1 MDFEAELA
9 AFAEIEQLAE
19 QVPVETNHATPAAA
33 AVREPAAAAN
43 GPAVPPA
50 AGAASALPQGAA
62 AASADALSGKKRK
75 LPTADRDGAA
85 KKAHTAAPSFIVSSG
100 ATTAAPAAAVPA
112 EDSGAFSSV
121 VEADLI
127 ALQQRQA
134 ATAAATAADASAAAA
149 SHSAA
154 AADSV
159 AAASASTGAA
169 ASQQQGGYITGR
181 VYNGWLASLHPTTG
195 EPMWVEATPE
205 QIEAAAANEIIEAQ
219 QAAAEAAAAK
229 KAAKKAAKLAAKQGI
244 GGIPL
249 ASGGIASG
257 AKAGASQEK
266 HHLRTAAGQVW
277 DDPTLQD
284 WPESQWHT
292 AAHSLASRRSWRHV
306 HVRVFV
312 DVRLLSILV
321 YSFLVCVVRRS
332 SFVLRRSWQ

>member
-19 QVPVETNHATPAAA
+19 QVPVETIHATPAADA
-33 AVREPAAAAN
+33 AREPAAAAN
-43 GPAVPPA
+43 GTAVPAA
-50 AGAASALPQGAA
+50 AGAAASALPQAVGAGT
-62 AASADALSGKKRK
+62 DALSGKKRK

-85 KKAHTAAPSFIVSSG
+85 KKAHTAAAPSFIVSSG
-100 ATTAAPAAAVPA
+100 ATTATPAAAAPS
-112 EDSGAFSSV
+112 ESSGAFSSV

-134 ATAAATAADASAAAA
+134 AAAAAAATAADTSAAAA

-154 AADSV
+154 AADSA
-159 AAASASTGAA
+159 AAASASTGAGA
-169 ASQQQGGYITGR
+169 AQQGGYITGR
-181 VYNGWLASLHPTTG
+181 VYNGWLASLHPVTG

-292 AAHSLASRRSWRHV
+292 DSADIGSFCASGG
-306 HVRVFV
+306 HVRICGYALTFSS
-312 DVRLLSILV
+312 RLFFSC
-321 YSFLVCVVRRS
+321 VCR
-332 SFVLRRSWQ
+332 